1 MVFRMYNSG
10 IQGVRVEPE
19 ILSGVPVPF
28 WFALSWLYLTRPEGR
43 MPPIAPCYSLALILY
58 GVVRGTEDP
67 HIQIALPE
75 VSGAGLLNVRLEVK
89 GSPLTICLQD
99 HVVPDWENHRLKS
112 GGVGYLSER
121 EEQGLPGSV
130 RTSFHKAGVS
140 Q

>member
-19 ILSGVPVPF
+19 ILSGAPAPF
-28 WFALSWLYLTRPEGR
+28 WFELSWLYLTPPEGR
-43 MPPIAPCYSLALILY
+43 MPPIAPFDSLALILY

-67 HIQIALPE
+67 HIQIALPQ
-75 VSGAGLLNVRLEVK
+75 VSAAGLLNVRLEVK
-89 GSPLTICLQD
+89 GSPFTIYPQD

-121 EEQGLPGSV
+121 EEQGSAVSV
-130 RTSFHKAGVS
+130 QISFQKLV
-140 Q
+140 